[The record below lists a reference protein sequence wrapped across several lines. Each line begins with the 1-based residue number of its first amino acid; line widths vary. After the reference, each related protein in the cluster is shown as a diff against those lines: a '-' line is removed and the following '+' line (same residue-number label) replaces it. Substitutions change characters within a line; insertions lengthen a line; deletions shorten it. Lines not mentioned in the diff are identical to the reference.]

1 MRRLAASLAG
11 LLLCLFAVFAW
22 AGPGGGA
29 DGLVAIPT
37 LSARVTDL
45 TGTLGAGQKVAL
57 EQKTI
62 TNIRAGKHDTS
73 WVDARLKA
81 IGCDPTPR

>member
-1 MRRLAASLAG
+1 MKRLAASLAG

-45 TGTLGAGQKVAL
+45 TGTLGAGPNKIAAPGA
-57 EQKTI
+57 
-62 TNIRAGKHDTS
+62 RAAWS
-73 WVDARLKA
+73 AA
-81 IGCDPTPR
+81 A

>member
-1 MRRLAASLAG
+1 MVARAIDWCAVNSGSRNAEGLARQRDILEQVLAA
-11 LLLCLFAVFAW
+11 C
-22 AGPGGGA
+22 
-29 DGLVAIPT
+29 
-37 LSARVTDL
+37 RE
-45 TGTLGAGQKVAL
+45 KVAL